1 MPMKT
6 DTSMRDTTTIALLGN
21 PNSGKSTLFNALT
34 GLNQRIGNF
43 PGVTVDKKVGK
54 IDLPVLG
61 SVDLV
66 DFPGCYSLYPNSRD
80 ERVVVSTL
88 TDPSSPVYPDLVVY
102 VLDVKHLERHLL
114 LATQLIDLQL
124 PVVLVLNMIDQVDD
138 TSIDIEALSTTLRT
152 PVVGVSA
159 RYGQGIDQ
167 LKELV
172 ASMIQD
178 EAPVTKPFYS
188 LQGDDLHLYQDVA
201 LLAGVQTAYA
211 GKVIAHHHAWLP
223 HLSDGNRDDIAAKLD
238 KGGFENLKGQVSE
251 TMQRYDKFTSMLKGS
266 RQDLSDEA
274 PFTTA
279 IDRLLTH
286 RVVGPIIFLLILF
299 LMFQAVY
306 SWATGPM
313 DMIDEAFASVGSW
326 LSQSLPEAWY
336 TSLLVDG
343 IVAGLG
349 GVLIFIP
356 QIAILFFLI
365 SVLEETGYMSRAV
378 FMFDG
383 LMQKVGLNGRS
394 IVALVSSGACAIP
407 AIMST
412 RTISN
417 EKERLITILVSPL
430 ISCSARIPVYVVL
443 VAFVVPAGNVWIF
456 SQQGLVFIGL
466 YLLGIISAFV
476 MAGIFNLWLPQRQT
490 SELMMELPRYQVPS
504 GKNIFT
510 SVKEKVRAFIVEAGK
525 IIMVISVV
533 LWALASYGPAKGMA
547 LADQAAAE
555 IVAQQNLTGQ
565 AADDVYASQQL
576 EASYAGIIGHTIEP
590 IIKPL
595 GFDWKVGIA
604 LITSFAAREVFVG
617 TMATIYSVGSADDEA
632 TLRERMRSEI
642 REETGKPFFDLATA
656 LSLLIF
662 YVFAMQCMS
671 TLAVTYKETQS
682 WKWPMVQLTYMTA
695 LAYVFSMLAY
705 QLFS

>member
-1 MPMKT
+1 MSIDRPVKGKP
-6 DTSMRDTTTIALLGN
+6 TIALLGN

-43 PGVTVDKKVGK
+43 PGVTVDKKVGRLV
-54 IDLPVLG
+54 LPDVG
-61 SVDLV
+61 RVDLV

-88 TDPSSPVYPDLVVY
+88 TDKQSSVYPDLVIY

-124 PVVLVLNMIDQVDD
+124 PVILVLNMIDQVEDS
-138 TSIDIEALSTTLRT
+138 TIDIETLVTALRT
-152 PVVGVSA
+152 PVIGVSA
-159 RYGQGIDQ
+159 RYGQGVDQ
-167 LKELV
+167 LKVLA
-172 ASMIQD
+172 ASMLQD
-178 EAPVTKPFYS
+178 EAPVTKPFYN
-188 LQGDDLHLYQDVA
+188 LQGDDLHLYHDIA
-201 LLAGVQTAYA
+201 LLADANTAYA
-211 GKVIAHHHAWLP
+211 GKVIAHHHTWLP
-223 HLSDGNRDDIAAKLD
+223 HLEEDQRERVAARLAQGSFD
-238 KGGFENLKGQVSE
+238 NLKGQVSE
-251 TMQRYDKFTSMLKGS
+251 TMQRYDKFAQLVRGADK
-266 RQDLSDEA
+266 DASDEA

-299 LMFQAVY
+299 MMFQAIY

-313 DMIDEAFASVGSW
+313 DWIDGAFASIGSW
-326 LSQSLPEAWY
+326 LSGVLPDAWY

-443 VAFVVPAGNVWIF
+443 VAFVVPAGKVWIF
-456 SQQGLVFIGL
+456 SQQGLVFMGL
-466 YLLGIISAFV
+466 YLLGIVSALV

-490 SELMMELPRYQVPS
+490 SDLMMELPRYQVPS

-525 IIMVISVV
+525 VIMVISVV

-547 LADQAAAE
+547 LADQQAAE
-555 IVAQQNLTGQ
+555 IVTAQNLSGQ
-565 AADDVYASQQL
+565 AAEDVYASQRL
-576 EASYAGIIGHTIEP
+576 ESSYAGIIGHAIEP
-590 IIKPL
+590 IIRPL

-632 TLRERMRSEI
+632 TLRERMRSEV
-642 REETGKPFFDLATA
+642 RPETGRPFFDLATA

-682 WKWPMVQLTYMTA
+682 WKWPIVQLTYMTA
-695 LAYVFSMLAY
+695 LAYGFSLLAY
-705 QLFS
+705 QIFS